1 MICDIFL
8 QSESEVF
15 TQLAR
20 ASKFD
25 QFESH
30 LRSLQEFYAMSSS
43 TTEASNMYRVLSSLE
58 SVLLSITKVR

>member
-1 MICDIFL
+1 ML
-8 QSESEVF
+8 

-25 QFESH
+25 LFELH

-43 TTEASNMYRVLSSLE
+43 SSEANNMYRVLSSLE